1 MSAIPNKG
9 SSTQAGFLARGMSR
23 FGYRK
28 NVDQLL
34 AEAHDKQ
41 GLAKTLTASN
51 LVMLGVAGIIGGG
64 IFVLVGS
71 GIIKAGALVVPAFIV
86 AALICTV
93 AGLAYAEL
101 ASAIPAS
108 GSAYAYIYTAMGEL
122 PGWMVA
128 WALILEYAVGAIAV
142 AVACRNN
149 LLAVIK
155 QVTWIFNPAD
165 AAAHKDYFTDPSNPS
180 LFGWTH
186 SPLEAVRVTNLD
198 GSSTYLHGIINIP
211 SIIIVLLVTMLLV
224 KGTKESARF
233 TSVLVVLKVAI
244 LLFAIGTALFY
255 FDSSNFADPLP
266 HPTPDAPNI
275 PDVRQ
280 FGQAVLAAF
289 GAAAIM
295 FFAYIGFDSVSTTAE
310 ETKNPKKD
318 LPIGILGSLGIS
330 TLLYILAAG
339 ALVGASH
346 WTTFVG
352 DSAAAK
358 AAAGEPFGY
367 VFEQHGAL
375 SITLSNGSHFS
386 LGALLVRLGAMIGT
400 TSVLLVLILGGVRV
414 FFNMSRD
421 GLLPGWMSKVGP
433 RGNPA
438 KTTWFYGAFTLF
450 FAGLLTLD
458 AAVEL
463 VNIGTLFAFF
473 MVVLAVWM
481 FRRRRPDVERP
492 FRMPLWSV
500 MNRNGKPVLP
510 ILTILGLLGI
520 MALIFSLD
528 PFTLVAS
535 AAWAGL
541 GLLVYAFYGIRHSKE
556 AHHRHVMANQEL
568 PDPFAVG
575 RPAGTTEEAPR
586 KK

>member
-1 MSAIPNKG
+1 MSAPKA
-9 SSTQAGFLARGMSR
+9 AGPLSRGFAR
-23 FGYRK
+23 FGFRK

-34 AEAHDKQ
+34 AEAHDKA

-71 GIIKAGALVVPAFIV
+71 GIVKAGIMVVPAFIV
-86 AALICTV
+86 AAIICTV

-101 ASAIPAS
+101 ASSIPAS

-149 LLAVIK
+149 LLAVIT
-155 QVTWIFNPAD
+155 QFGHMFNPQD
-165 AAAHKDYFTDPSNPS
+165 GKLNYFANPENP
-180 LFGWTH
+180 LLYGLTR
-186 SPLEAVRVTNLD
+186 SPLEYAKVPDPVTGD
-198 GSSTYLHGIINIP
+198 ITVLHGIINLP

-233 TSVLVVLKVAI
+233 TSILVVIKVAI
-244 LLFAIGTALFY
+244 LLFAIGVAFTLFNP
-255 FDSSNFADPLP
+255 SNFADPIPHYIDNNGDIYDTRAFLP
-266 HPTPDAPNI
+266 AL
-275 PDVRQ
+275 
-280 FGQAVLAAF
+280 QAVFA
-289 GAAAIM
+289 AAAIM

-318 LPIGILGSLGIS
+318 LPVGILGSLGIS

-346 WTTFVG
+346 WSMFVG

-358 AAAGEPFGY
+358 DASGEPFGY

-375 SITLSNGSHFS
+375 SININGADFS
-386 LGALLVRLGAMIGT
+386 LGALLVRLGALVGT

-421 GLLPGWMSKVGP
+421 GLLPSWMSKVGS

-438 KTTWFYGAFTLF
+438 KATWFYGAFTML

-473 MVVLAVWM
+473 MVVLAAWL

-492 FRMPLWSV
+492 FKMPLWNI
-500 MNRNGKPVLP
+500 MNRGGKPVLP
-510 ILTILGLLGI
+510 MLSILGLLGI
-520 MALIFSLD
+520 SALIFSLD

-541 GLLVYAFYGIRHSKE
+541 GLLVYAFYGVRHSKE
-556 AHHRHVMANQEL
+556 AHARHVAASDEL
-568 PDPFAVG
+568 PDPFTVG
-575 RPAGTTEEAPR
+575 RPAGTTREEPKANR
-586 KK
+586 KRR

>member
-1 MSAIPNKG
+1 MSPNG
-9 SSTQAGFLARGMSR
+9 DERPGFFGRGMKR

-34 AEAHDKQ
+34 AEAHDKH
-41 GLAKTLTASN
+41 GLAKTLSAWN

-71 GIIKAGALVVPAFIV
+71 GIVTAGAMVVPAFVV

-142 AVACRNN
+142 AVSCRNN
-149 LLAVIK
+149 LLAVVK
-155 QVTWIFNPAD
+155 QVTWMFNPTD
-165 AAAHKDYFTDPSNPS
+165 AAAHKNYFNDESNPA
-180 LFGWTH
+180 LYGWTH
-186 SPLEAVRVTNLD
+186 SPLE
-198 GSSTYLHGIINIP
+198 SSKFLHPGADPTYLHGFLNIP

-233 TSVLVVLKVAI
+233 TSVLVVIKVAI
-244 LLFAIGTALFY
+244 LLFAIGVAFSLFNA
-255 FDSSNFADPLP
+255 SNFSDPVP
-266 HPTPDAPNI
+266 HPTAAFPDAP
-275 PDVRQ
+275 DLRQ
-280 FGQAVLAAF
+280 FGPALLSVF

-318 LPIGILGSLGIS
+318 LPVGIMGSLGIS

-339 ALVGASH
+339 ALVGASN
-346 WTTFVG
+346 WTMFYG
-352 DSAAAK
+352 DSSAATDAK
-358 AAAGEPFGY
+358 GEPFGY

-375 SITLSNGSHFS
+375 TFTLSNGAPFS
-386 LGALLVRLGAMIGT
+386 VGALLVRLGAMIGT

-421 GLLPGWMSKVGP
+421 GLLPKWMSHVGP

-438 KTTWFYGAFTLF
+438 RTTWFYGAFTLV

-481 FRRRRPDVERP
+481 FRRRRPDIERP
-492 FRMPLWSV
+492 FRMPLWSI
-500 MNRNGKPVLP
+500 MTRNGKPVLP
-510 ILTILGLLGI
+510 MLSILGLAGI
-520 MALIFSLD
+520 TALVFSLD

-556 AHHRHVMANQEL
+556 AHARHVAASEEL

-575 RPAGTTEEAPR
+575 RPAGTTREER
-586 KK
+586 R